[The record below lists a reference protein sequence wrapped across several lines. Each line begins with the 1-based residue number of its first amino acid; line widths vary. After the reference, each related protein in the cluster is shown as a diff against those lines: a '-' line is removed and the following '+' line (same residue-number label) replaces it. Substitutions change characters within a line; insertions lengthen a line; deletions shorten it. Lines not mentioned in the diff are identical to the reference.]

1 MCRSEFPVN
10 QPPAFI
16 QTRFDTTPSERH
28 IGRSEGVVSD
38 KQQFLNQLMNADNL
52 NNILSAYWPKPV
64 YGKKKGLD
72 KAVYLL

>member
-1 MCRSEFPVN
+1 MVKMD
-10 QPPAFI
+10 I
-16 QTRFDTTPSERH
+16 DTVGNGLCAVPY
-28 IGRSEGVVSD
+28 GVLSD
-38 KQQFLNQLMNADNL
+38 KQQFLDQLMNADNL